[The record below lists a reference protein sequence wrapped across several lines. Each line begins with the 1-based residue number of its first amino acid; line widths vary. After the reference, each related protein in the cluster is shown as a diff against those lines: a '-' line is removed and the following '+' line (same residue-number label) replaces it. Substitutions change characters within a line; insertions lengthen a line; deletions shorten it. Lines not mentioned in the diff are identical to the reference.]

1 MRVLNPKYI
10 LVLIW
15 PFRSEII
22 RQELKYIKNGGN
34 LIFHLP
40 RFHIVNSINYKQYIN
55 KDFSDFYFNY

>member
-40 RFHIVNSINYKQYIN
+40 RFHS
-55 KDFSDFYFNY
+55 